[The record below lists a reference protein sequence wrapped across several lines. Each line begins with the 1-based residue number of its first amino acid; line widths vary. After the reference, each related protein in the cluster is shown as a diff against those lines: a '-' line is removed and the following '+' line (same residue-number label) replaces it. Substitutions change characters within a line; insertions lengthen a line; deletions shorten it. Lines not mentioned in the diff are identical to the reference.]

1 MRRSL
6 RDTLPEIL
14 LIKMT
19 IAFSLNIWYF
29 LMLFEQL
36 YLAGVLATNFVKE

>member
-1 MRRSL
+1 
-6 RDTLPEIL
+6 
-14 LIKMT
+14 
-19 IAFSLNIWYF
+19 LNIWYF